1 MAAVVLL
8 PSTSDPTISPALT
21 EEMVY
26 SGVLREGD
34 EQQFLVA
41 QPAALLVYVLNT
53 SWVLITGAE
62 YRLGNTLD

>member
-1 MAAVVLL
+1 MAAVALL

-41 QPAALLVYVLNT
+41 QPVALLVYVLNT
-53 SWVLITGAE
+53 SCDPKMGVN
-62 YRLGNTLD
+62 YRGKI

>member
-1 MAAVVLL
+1 MAAVALL

-53 SWVLITGAE
+53 SCDPKMGVN
-62 YRLGNTLD
+62 YRGRI